1 MATSSQLSTTE
12 SKKKQTK
19 QTTRIGTELQLW
31 RSFGGLSAGRG
42 KGENEAKHAGIK
54 KHNLQVQN
62 RQGDVKNSVGN
73 REAKELICVTHG
85 HELRGG
91 IAGGKGCY
99 QAEGGETGTTII
111 ASSVKY
117 I

>member
-1 MATSSQLSTTE
+1 M
-12 SKKKQTK
+12 
-19 QTTRIGTELQLW
+19 
-31 RSFGGLSAGRG
+31 
-42 KGENEAKHAGIK
+42 
-54 KHNLQVQN
+54 QN
-62 RQGDVKNSVGN
+62 RQGDVKNSVENGK
-73 REAKELICVTHG
+73 AKELICTNHG
-85 HELRGG
+85 QKLRVG